1 MVRELIEL
9 GFVTNDGSGK
19 THSLH
24 LTDSGR
30 DVFAM
35 SGMMFA
41 LLDKSLFDALTEE
54 EKEILSGIM
63 EKMDARIDGIIA
75 EYSKDDS

>member
-1 MVRELIEL
+1 
-9 GFVTNDGSGK
+9 
-19 THSLH
+19 
-24 LTDSGR
+24 
-30 DVFAM
+30 
-35 SGMMFA
+35 MFA